1 MFDPS
6 EFDSCDEHI
15 PSDIDSLD
23 GIDLIEFDETTALD
37 AEIIIDPDEDVPF
50 QFPVGH
56 NPMPIGLPGASYDT
70 CYSGKQDIKLASL
83 FFLKKY
89 TTRCCG

>member
-50 QFPVGH
+50 
-56 NPMPIGLPGASYDT
+56 
-70 CYSGKQDIKLASL
+70 
-83 FFLKKY
+83 
-89 TTRCCG
+89 